1 MIDKDGPGSDL
12 PLVWVLATGGT
23 IASSGGS
30 PTDLSNYSVGT
41 LTVDDLINAVPAI
54 GQLARIKVETIA
66 NVFSSDLTTS
76 HWLTLARRINAILSA
91 DPTVAGIVVTHGT
104 NTLEET
110 AYFLNLTVQDDR
122 PVVMVGA
129 MRPATAI
136 SADGPLNLY
145 NAIRTAICVEARGK
159 GALIVMNDA
168 INSARD
174 ATKTHTYR
182 VETFRA
188 PELGLLG
195 QIDGDRVSF
204 YHSSTRRH
212 TAHSEF
218 DGGALTNLAKV
229 EIVYSYVESDPAI
242 IDAIV
247 TTGAKGIVFAAGGA
261 GVLSSAEK
269 AAVRRMRQLPPELRP
284 VLVLSSR
291 VGNGRVIPRTEYD
304 ELGMVPADN
313 LNPQKARVL
322 LMLALTQTK
331 ELQEIRR
338 MFAEY

>member
-1 MIDKDGPGSDL
+1 MLENDGPGSDL

-41 LTVDDLINAVPAI
+41 LTGDDLINAVPAI
-54 GQLARIKVETIA
+54 GQLARIKVESIA

-76 HWLTLARRINAILSA
+76 HWLTLARRINAILST

-122 PVVMVGA
+122 PVVIVGA

-145 NAIRTAICVEARGK
+145 NAIRTAIAAEARGM

-174 ATKTHTYR
+174 ATKTNTYR

-188 PELGLLG
+188 PELGPLG
-195 QIDGDRVSF
+195 QIDGDKVSF

-212 TAHSEF
+212 TARSEF
-218 DGGALTNLAKV
+218 DGGALTSLAKV

-269 AAVRRMRQLPPELRP
+269 AAVQRIRQLPPELQP

-291 VGNGRVIPRTEYD
+291 VGNGRVISRTEYD

-322 LMLALTQTK
+322 LMLALTQTND
-331 ELQEIRR
+331 LQEIRR

>member
-1 MIDKDGPGSDL
+1 MMERDGLGSDL
-12 PLVWVLATGGT
+12 PLVWVLSTGGT

-30 PTDLSNYSVGT
+30 PTDLSNYSVGN
-41 LTVDDLINAVPAI
+41 LSGEDLLHAVPAI
-54 GQLARIKVETIA
+54 GQLARIKVEPIA

-76 HWLTLARRINAILSA
+76 HWLTLSRRINEILSA
-91 DPTVAGIVVTHGT
+91 DPSVAGVVVTHGT

-110 AYFLNLTVQDDR
+110 AYFLNLTVKDDR

-145 NAIRTAICVEARGK
+145 NAIRTAIAPEARGK
-159 GALIVMNDA
+159 GALIVLNDA

-174 ATKTHTYR
+174 ATKANTYR

-195 QIDGDRVSF
+195 QIDGDLVSF

-212 TAHSEF
+212 TARTEF
-218 DGGALTNLAKV
+218 DVGALVSLPKV

-269 AAVRRMRQLPPELRP
+269 AAVRRIGQLPPNSRP

-322 LMLALTQTK
+322 LMLALTQTHD
-331 ELQEIRR
+331 LQEIRR

>member
-1 MIDKDGPGSDL
+1 MMERDGLGSDL
-12 PLVWVLATGGT
+12 PLVWVLSTGGT

-30 PTDLSNYSVGT
+30 PTDLSNYSVGN
-41 LTVDDLINAVPAI
+41 LSGEDLLHAVPAI
-54 GQLARIKVETIA
+54 GQLARIMVEPIA

-76 HWLTLARRINAILSA
+76 HWLTLSRRINEILSA
-91 DPTVAGIVVTHGT
+91 DPSVAGVVVTHGT

-110 AYFLNLTVQDDR
+110 AYFLNLTVKDDR
-122 PVVMVGA
+122 PVVLVGA

-145 NAIRTAICVEARGK
+145 NAIRTAIAPEARGK
-159 GALIVMNDA
+159 GALIVLNDA

-174 ATKTHTYR
+174 ATKTNTYR

-195 QIDGDRVSF
+195 QIDGDLVSF

-212 TAHSEF
+212 TARTEF
-218 DGGALTNLAKV
+218 DVRALASLPKV

-247 TTGAKGIVFAAGGA
+247 TTGAQGIVFAAGGA
-261 GVLSSAEK
+261 GVFSSVEQ
-269 AAVRRMRQLPPELRP
+269 AAVRRIGQLPSNSRP
-284 VLVLSSR
+284 ALVMSSR
-291 VGNGRVIPRTEYD
+291 VGNGRVIPRQEYD
-304 ELGMVPADN
+304 ELGMIPADN

-322 LMLALTQTK
+322 LMLALTRTK
-331 ELQEIRR
+331 DPHEIRR
-338 MFAEY
+338 IFAEY